1 MEFHISRSIRE
12 RLDLKDVLFS
22 FTGNVVFAN
31 VAAARKLAQD
41 LNELPG
47 AEGETPEQKVAG
59 QVNAGALFAMG
70 MIDELSHALVARY
83 RREQDPVVMAAAV
96 KWLGAQ
102 VTPAESER
110 LLLRFVQQFPTVDVY
125 RGTVTAEEWLKGE
138 TVGQSNRE
146 IAFEEMLLLWIANS
160 NPAFL
165 PFKRLF
171 DDKLLKQQTAYT
183 GATTGLPDFFC
194 DAAED

>member
-12 RLDLKDVLFS
+12 RLDLQDVLFS

-47 AEGETPEQKVAG
+47 AEAGSEG

-83 RREQDPVVMAAAV
+83 RKEQDPAVMSAAV

-102 VTPAESER
+102 VDAGGVCAAAAGIRGAVPYRRCVSR
-110 LLLRFVQQFPTVDVY
+110 RVD
-125 RGTVTAEEWLKGE
+125 G
-138 TVGQSNRE
+138 
-146 IAFEEMLLLWIANS
+146 
-160 NPAFL
+160 
-165 PFKRLF
+165 
-171 DDKLLKQQTAYT
+171 
-183 GATTGLPDFFC
+183 
-194 DAAED
+194 

>member
-1 MEFHISRSIRE
+1 MNGWT
-12 RLDLKDVLFS
+12 LNDVLFS

-47 AEGETPEQKVAG
+47 AEAETPEQKLAG

-70 MIDELSHALVARY
+70 MIDELSHALVAKY
-83 RREQDPVVMAAAV
+83 RREQDPAVMAAAV

-125 RGTVTAEEWLKGE
+125 RGKLTAEEWLKGDD
-138 TVGQSNRE
+138 GAGGR
-146 IAFEEMLLLWIANS
+146 IARLRLRRCCCCGLRIAIR
-160 NPAFL
+160 
-165 PFKRLF
+165 RLCRSSGC
-171 DDKLLKQQTAYT
+171 LMTS
-183 GATTGLPDFFC
+183 C
-194 DAAED
+194 